1 MRISRFAW
9 LLIPLLLIGVYFL
22 QHDPQST
29 RAQARVT
36 PAIPVVGAPID
47 PMQATEMVFSGL

>member
-22 QHDPQST
+22 QQST